1 MTKLKMLLCQGKRVL
16 QIIRNVLLIYQQTF
30 ILTFYTKILEGSIYQ
45 TLIFFLNT
53 LNIYSNSFLK
63 KSKFTNAV
71 YRSITIFYIICL
83 KLFKQ
88 FILYDADIKKKFSQ
102 RFCVSIKRKGGKA
115 FHAVCTTKNVFKRRK
130 QNIIH
135 LYVHKI

>member
-16 QIIRNVLLIYQQTF
+16 QIIRNVIYQQTF

-45 TLIFFLNT
+45 TLIFFKYTKYLFKF
-53 LNIYSNSFLK
+53 IFK
-63 KSKFTNAV
+63 KSKFTNAL
-71 YRSITIFYIICL
+71 YGNITIFYIIWL